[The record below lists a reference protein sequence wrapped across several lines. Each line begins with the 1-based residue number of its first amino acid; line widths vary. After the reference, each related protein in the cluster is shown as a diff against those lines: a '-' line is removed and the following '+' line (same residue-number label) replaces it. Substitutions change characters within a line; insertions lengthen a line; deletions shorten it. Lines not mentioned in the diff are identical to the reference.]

1 MPNIRVDKVLV
12 GTPNYKAVLG
22 DATRVLKIEV
32 GVPTRNVLISNQVN
46 LNDVVGITT
55 SNIQEGDILVADE
68 NGILVNRANATDR
81 IDGKVFNRDSDRGLI
96 LIRRS
101 GDSGLPTGLYGGEL
115 AYSYLADPAYG
126 TGGNGGNRL
135 YFGVGSDGTQLA
147 TRIDV
152 IGGKYFTDLLDHAH
166 GILTKNSGVIVDSD
180 KKINEW
186 LVGGDLTVDN
196 NTITVNL
203 QADSARITNLSV
215 ETINAGDLATSLEQ
229 LLIAGEG
236 IDIVREGNQI
246 RILAEFATDTNAGI
260 SSFDSTSFQLGDSGQ
275 VQAIIFDGG
284 SF

>member
-12 GTPNYKAVLG
+12 GTPNYKTVLG
-22 DATRVLKIEV
+22 DATRVLKVEV

-55 SNIQEGDILVADE
+55 SNIQEGDILIADE

-81 IDGKVFNRDSDRGLI
+81 IDGKVFNRDVDRGLI

-101 GDSGLPTGLYGGEL
+101 GDSGIPTGLYGGEL
-115 AYSYLADPAYG
+115 AYSYLADPTYG

-152 IGGKYFTDLLDHAH
+152 IGGKYFTDLLDHTH

-186 LVGGDLTVDN
+186 LVGGNLTVDN
-196 NTITVNL
+196 TTTTVNL

-215 ETINAGDLATSLEQ
+215 TNINTTDLAGQVESLLVAGD
-229 LLIAGEG
+229 G
-236 IDIVREGNQI
+236 IDIVRDGATITI
-246 RILAEFATDTNAGI
+246 RAEFATSTNAGI
-260 SSFDSTSFQLGDSGQ
+260 ASFDSASFELGDSGQ
-275 VQAIIFDGG
+275 VEAIIFDGG